1 MAARISVAI
10 LGLSR
15 SRLPLLPNCHEAT
28 NGSPSASQGPSLW
41 QLCSTLR
48 ELTRPIYDLGTQFQ
62 EAKEFSGSY
71 ALLKAFIQLG
81 LPNALAADEQLQSLL
96 YGEHRLFDNDTLHA
110 AYQKA
115 ISSVDVYP
123 DRVLGQPNFQTT
135 KENCVSVSSLK
146 QPYDVAVD

>member
-1 MAARISVAI
+1 
-10 LGLSR
+10 
-15 SRLPLLPNCHEAT
+15 
-28 NGSPSASQGPSLW
+28 
-41 QLCSTLR
+41 
-48 ELTRPIYDLGTQFQ
+48 LTRPIYDLGTQFQ

-135 KENCVSVSSLK
+135 NENCVSVSILK
-146 QPYDVAVD
+146 